1 MRGGVRLKR
10 SVHRLGLAAARRA
23 PGTVRIPRLLSIV
36 VPVRDAEAELD
47 ECLTSLRE
55 QDYWACE
62 IVVVDLGLPAAGAAV
77 AARHARDD
85 FRVRVVS
92 SAGGLATGRNRGAE
106 TVVGEFLAFVD
117 ADDAVTRHGF
127 AMTIAALRD
136 SGSDLAVFAY
146 APTRRG
152 HAFPVSERLQA
163 LHSTR
168 RLGASVD
175 TFPDLLAN
183 TTSGARVFRRRA
195 YDDRGWA
202 FPELACPDDAHSV
215 AAYSSASGVDV
226 LTHVGLLRREESDR
240 SPLTRRTTDPE
251 GLRSFGAGV
260 DAAAALLPD
269 RLSAVYAAEVLAGP
283 AEPFLD
289 RAWRCTDEYWTT
301 LREAVVR
308 LRATAA
314 DESRRRVPAYRKVL
328 TGLVTADDRERARAF
343 LTDVRPS
350 ARRYATTVESSGDHD
365 VVVVDFGPDW
375 ADLPFEDRVL
385 GDREVDVRAE
395 ITGVRLVDG
404 DTVELTGWAFLDN
417 VDLTHRVP
425 SLRLALHSESAE
437 VELAVTPVPS
447 PEADVASDLWFGNV
461 SAGGFAARLDAG
473 RLPAGQSLWHL
484 TAEVAVDGLVGRARV
499 GILPWTM
506 AGVPAWSDE
515 TGRVLAVDH
524 DDAGR
529 FELLAHAARR
539 SVVDVHVAGDT
550 LVLRLPDGVRE
561 VALEPLAGGS
571 PVATAAVEGGRAEL
585 SLAGLR
591 STRCAVVGRDGSGR
605 RERLL
610 QPSSAQWAGPP
621 GPAGPPR

>member
-106 TVVGEFLAFVD
+106 LVVGEFLAFVD

-152 HAFPVSERLQA
+152 HAFPVSERVQA

-215 AAYSSASGVDV
+215 AAYGSASGVDV

-240 SPLTRRTTDPE
+240 SPLTRRTTDPDGPALLRRGRRRGRRLAAGPAVRGVRRRGAGRSGGAVPRP
-251 GLRSFGAGV
+251 GLALHRRVLDHPARGRRPPPRHRRRRVASAGAGV
-260 DAAAALLPD
+260 PQGADRAGHRRRPRAGAGLPD
-269 RLSAVYAAEVLAGP
+269 RRPTDRSSLRHHRRAQRRPRRRGRRLRPRLGRPALRRSRPRRPGGRRAGRDHRGP
-283 AEPFLD
+283 AG
-289 RAWRCTDEYWTT
+289 
-301 LREAVVR
+301 
-308 LRATAA
+308 
-314 DESRRRVPAYRKVL
+314 RRRHGRAHRLGLPRQRRPDA
-328 TGLVTADDRERARAF
+328 TGS
-343 LTDVRPS
+343 RPS
-350 ARRYATTVESSGDHD
+350 ASRCARSPRRWSS
-365 VVVVDFGPDW
+365 
-375 ADLPFEDRVL
+375 RS
-385 GDREVDVRAE
+385 RRS
-395 ITGVRLVDG
+395 
-404 DTVELTGWAFLDN
+404 
-417 VDLTHRVP
+417 RVP
-425 SLRLALHSESAE
+425 RPTWPATSGSATSVPAALPPDS
-437 VELAVTPVPS
+437 TP
-447 PEADVASDLWFGNV
+447 
-461 SAGGFAARLDAG
+461 G
-473 RLPAGQSLWHL
+473 RLPAGQGLWHL

-506 AGVPAWSDE
+506 AGVPAWSDA

-539 SVVDVHVAGDT
+539 SVVDLHVAGDT

-585 SLAGLR
+585 SL
-591 STRCAVVGRDGSGR
+591 GRAALDPLCR
-605 RERLL
+605 RR
-610 QPSSAQWAGPP
+610 ARRVRAT
-621 GPAGPPR
+621 